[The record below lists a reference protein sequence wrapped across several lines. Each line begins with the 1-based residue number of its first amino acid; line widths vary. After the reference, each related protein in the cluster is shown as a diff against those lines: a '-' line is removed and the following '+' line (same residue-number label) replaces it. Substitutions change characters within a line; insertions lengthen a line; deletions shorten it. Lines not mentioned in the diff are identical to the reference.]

1 MATLEQMMELL
12 RAERREERLLWEKK
26 LEAEEKRHKEE
37 LEARRK
43 ESQEQIEMMKKLI
56 DASPGPSAARTE
68 FIKIAKLTETSG
80 YPGWHHS

>member
-12 RAERREERLLWEKK
+12 RAERLLWEKK

-56 DASPGPSAARTE
+56 DASPGPSAARAE
-68 FIKIAKLTETSG
+68 FIKIAKLTENEDIEAYLTTFE
-80 YPGWHHS
+80 